1 MARSVLKRLVSR
13 VAGRVDLPRG
23 LMGRNGHTTILY
35 YHRVVEE
42 WEPTLELAVS
52 VEAFEAQVAYL
63 TERWKVIPLDEV
75 EAHWRKGAPLP
86 PRSVAITFD
95 DGYQDNYRC
104 AFPILKRYGV
114 PAAIFLTT
122 AHMGTGKTFWWDR
135 ATVLYQKASPAR
147 RLKDVIRGYG
157 AVDAPTAEAWV
168 KQLQGWSEA
177 KRAAVLDD
185 LEALTG
191 PIDGEALPKSLS
203 WEQIREMA
211 AWGITIGSHTR
222 THRDLTRLDP
232 EELEREVRGS
242 KEEIEKHLETSVRF
256 FSYPFNRLDRRVE
269 EAVARAGYA
278 LAFAGQDPASSLY
291 SVPRRKVKE
300 GHTWGFGRQFSP
312 ALFEA
317 EISGLLDRIFLRSW
331 R

>member
-1 MARSVLKRLVSR
+1 MT
-13 VAGRVDLPRG
+13 GG
-23 LMGRNGHTTILY
+23 NGNPTILY

-63 TERWKVIPLDEV
+63 TDRWRVVSLDEV

-95 DGYQDNYRC
+95 DGYQDNYGC

-122 AHMGTGKTFWWDR
+122 AHVGTGKTFWWDR
-135 ATVLYQKASPAR
+135 ATLLYQKASAAR

-211 AWGITIGSHTR
+211 AYGLSMGSHTR

-242 KEEIEKHLETSVRF
+242 KEDIETHLGRAVRF
-256 FSYPFNRLDRRVE
+256 FSYPFGRWDHGVR
-269 EAVARAGYA
+269 AMMAKAGYA
-278 LAFAGQDPASSLY
+278 LAFGGLDAVPSPYSL
-291 SVPRRKVKE
+291 PRRKVKE

-312 ALFEA
+312 TLFEA